1 MSAYISIR
9 AHGLILAVQE
19 CNVAVDPSLVQN
31 RIIKVH
37 YDIRIYVGHRTIGPH
52 ETKQK
57 TIQNIGGARHTYD
70 YVTREVR

>member
-1 MSAYISIR
+1 MASYEQVNTR
-9 AHGLILAVQE
+9 L

-37 YDIRIYVGHRTIGPH
+37 YDIRIYVGHRTISPH

-70 YVTREVR
+70 YVTLEVR